1 MGMCGMQG
9 DVNGDI
15 PGAPSP
21 WTTAENDRSERGGG
35 RGEKRR
41 EEEGRKRLRERKK
54 VNEMKERE
62 EKELEEKKKMG

>member
-21 WTTAENDRSERGGG
+21 RTTAENDRSERGGG
-35 RGEKRR
+35 AAGWVVK
-41 EEEGRKRLRERKK
+41 EGVWNFKT
-54 VNEMKERE
+54 
-62 EKELEEKKKMG
+62 

>member
-21 WTTAENDRSERGGG
+21 RTTAENDRSERGGG
-35 RGEKRR
+35 GGGKGGGVGAGWVAKGGGVEF
-41 EEEGRKRLRERKK
+41 
-54 VNEMKERE
+54 
-62 EKELEEKKKMG
+62 